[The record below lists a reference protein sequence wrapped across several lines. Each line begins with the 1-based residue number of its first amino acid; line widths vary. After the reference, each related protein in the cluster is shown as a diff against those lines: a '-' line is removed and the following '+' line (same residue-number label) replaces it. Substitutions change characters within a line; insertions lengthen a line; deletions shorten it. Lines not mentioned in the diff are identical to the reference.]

1 MAIKDILVS
10 AINNPKLLVGFG
22 IAGFIGAGVFACVQT
37 LKLEGIIEDTNE
49 KIDDIIENHSEE
61 ELKEP
66 EVKKELAIVRAK
78 MVGKIAANYAGPVII
93 AGMAAWAICRAYG
106 LQKQAYLAMSAA
118 YSAVAKAY
126 DAVLERVEKKWGP
139 QGLKYAKYGIEEQE
153 VGEAEYIDE
162 KGKTKKEKIKGDVAT
177 ERFEDMK
184 KSSPLMIIFD
194 EDTNVY
200 RNNGGDP
207 DRMVAELLRGQN
219 GFNTIYH
226 AGIPVMYNGD
236 IVREFCGNDPVFY
249 KDAGQILGGWKD
261 DPVCREAI
269 NDCIDL
275 GIGTFIGTDP
285 DTGEAKRYVYI
296 DPKLAVVNFDANKK
310 LWPQGQLQMDRKK
323 RVGGK
328 YISQIA

>member
-1 MAIKDILVS
+1 MAIKDILVK

-49 KIDDIIENHSEE
+49 KIDDIVENHSEE

-126 DAVLERVEKKWGP
+126 DTVLDRVEKKWGP

-153 VGEAEYIDE
+153 VGESTYIDE
-162 KGKTKKEKIKGDVAT
+162 KGKTKTEKIKGDVAT
-177 ERFEDMK
+177 ERFEEMK
-184 KSSPLMIIFD
+184 KSSPNMIIFD
-194 EDTNVY
+194 EDTSLY
-200 RNNGGDP
+200 RNNGGDIE
-207 DRMVAELLRGQN
+207 RMRAELIRGQN
-219 GFNTIYH
+219 GFNTIYN

-236 IVREFCGNDPVFY
+236 IVREFCGNDPKFY
-249 KDAGQILGGWKD
+249 TDAGQVLGFFKD
-261 DPVCREAI
+261 DPENRAAT
-269 NDCIDL
+269 NDCVDL
-275 GIGTFIGTDP
+275 GIGTFVGTDP
-285 DTGEAKRYVYI
+285 ETGDPKSYIYI
-296 DPKLAVVNFDANKK
+296 DPKVALVNFDINRK
-310 LWPQGQLQMDRKK
+310 LWPQGSLQKH

-328 YISQIA
+328 YISQLA

>member
-1 MAIKDILVS
+1 MAIKDIFVK

-49 KIDDIIENHSEE
+49 KIDDIVENHSEE

-78 MVGKIAANYAGPVII
+78 MVGKITANYAGPVII

-153 VGEAEYIDE
+153 VGESTYIDE
-162 KGKTKKEKIKGDVAT
+162 KGKTKTEKIKKSDDGSDLSLSLKRTRDILKWLGEHKKDGQLICGFSMET
-177 ERFEDMK
+177 ENILENSTAKLHK
-184 KSSPLMIIFD
+184 KNADLIAANSL
-194 EDTNVY
+194 
-200 RNNGGDP
+200 
-207 DRMVAELLRGQN
+207 
-219 GFNTIYH
+219 
-226 AGIPVMYNGD
+226 
-236 IVREFCGNDPVFY
+236 
-249 KDAGQILGGWKD
+249 KD
-261 DPVCREAI
+261 D
-269 NDCIDL
+269 
-275 GIGTFIGTDP
+275 FILSF
-285 DTGEAKRYVYI
+285 I
-296 DPKLAVVNFDANKK
+296 LNSF
-310 LWPQGQLQMDRKK
+310 
-323 RVGGK
+323 
-328 YISQIA
+328 ISF